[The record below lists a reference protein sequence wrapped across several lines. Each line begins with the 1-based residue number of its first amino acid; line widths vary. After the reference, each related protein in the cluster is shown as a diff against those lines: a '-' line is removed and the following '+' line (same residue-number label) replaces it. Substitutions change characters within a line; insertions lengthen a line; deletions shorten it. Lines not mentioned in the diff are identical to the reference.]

1 MHVHELNP
9 TKTVITMVIF
19 VVIIVVGLVT
29 LSKPRLTYILTPQQT
44 VALAIG
50 NEGFVSP
57 NELYTIQD
65 QSNSKVILID
75 IRNSYDFARGHLPG
89 AENIS
94 AVKLISEDNISRLQ
108 AFKDAGQSVLLYG
121 NTLDEA
127 NGPFMV
133 LRQIGFDNV
142 MVLMHGFEYYQ
153 QKIDNLLEIEDMAF
167 VLPEKAAYDY
177 ALVIKSPSNFVDKD
191 DASSS
196 QNISTTRSKTTQNK
210 EH

>member
-142 MVLMHGFEYYQ
+142 KV
-153 QKIDNLLEIEDMAF
+153 LLEGYGYFEKLNAAQEEDKTH
-167 VLPEKAAYDY
+167 LEHPEKAAFNY
-177 ALVIKSPSNFVDKD
+177 AQVIKNPSAFAKKNDVSDENKK
-191 DASSS
+191 
-196 QNISTTRSKTTQNK
+196 STRRVKSAGTD